1 MEGGFTNSRFHTRIA
16 PKEQAGFSTYE
27 RLYQRPFVY
36 ADDLFLDPETQTLRN
51 YTMVIGQSQ

>member
-36 ADDLFLDPETQTLRN
+36 ADDLFLETQTLRN
-51 YTMVIGQSQ
+51 YTMVNGQSQ